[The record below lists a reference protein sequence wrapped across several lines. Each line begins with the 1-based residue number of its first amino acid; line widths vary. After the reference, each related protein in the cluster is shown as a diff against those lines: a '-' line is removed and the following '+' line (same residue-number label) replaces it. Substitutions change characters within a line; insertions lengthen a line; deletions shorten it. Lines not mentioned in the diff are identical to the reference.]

1 MNNIF
6 EVSNISK
13 KYKAFSIDDLSFE
26 IPEGYIT
33 GFIGPN
39 GSGKTTTI
47 KMLLSL
53 IKADSGEIFYGG
65 KNIKNYPYIQNI
77 GMITD
82 ESFLSK
88 DWTIAMTEKAMA
100 VAYDRWDGERF
111 FGYTDHFN
119 IDRKLHVRDL
129 SRGMKIK
136 LMLSI
141 ALSHNAETLILD
153 EPTSGLDPGMRDELA
168 DILKDFVNDEN
179 HTVLFSTHITQ
190 DLESIADYIIFIMNG
205 KLVTSDTKD
214 EFMDKYRLLKG
225 AAEDL
230 DKLDSEYIIGSKS
243 SSVGFEALIL
253 NDNLKNISGNF
264 EIEIPSIDKIMIYH
278 GRR

>member
-13 KYKAFSIDDLSFE
+13 KYESFSIEDLSFE
-26 IPEGYIT
+26 IPKGYIT
-33 GFIGPN
+33 GFIGAN
-39 GSGKTTTI
+39 GAGKTTTLKI
-47 KMLLSL
+47 LLSL
-53 IKADSGEIFYGG
+53 IKADAGEIFYDG
-65 KNIKNYPYIQNI
+65 KNIKNYFYNQKI
-77 GMITD
+77 GIITD

-88 DWTIAMTEKAMA
+88 DWTVAMAEKAMS

-111 FGYTDHFN
+111 FGYIERFN
-119 IDRKLHVRDL
+119 IERKLHIKDL

-153 EPTSGLDPGMRDELA
+153 EPTSGLDPNMRDELA

-179 HTVLFSTHITQ
+179 HTVIFSTHITQ
-190 DLESIADYIIFIMNG
+190 DLEAIADYIIFIMDGN
-205 KLVTSDTKD
+205 LITSSAKD
-214 EFMDKYRLLKG
+214 EFIDKYRLVKG

-230 DKLDSEYIIGSKS
+230 AKLDSKYIIGSKS
-243 SSVGFEALIL
+243 SSMGFEALIL
-253 NDNLKNISGNF
+253 RDYGSPLSEEF

-278 GRR
+278 GKR